1 MSRPTLCSRL
11 HARLRAAYLRLL
23 VRHANFD
30 IELLQAEAAA
40 APARIRHVRSRVAAL
55 QAEISQLEARS

>member
-1 MSRPTLCSRL
+1 MSRRTVYGRL

-40 APARIRHVRSRVAAL
+40 APARIRVVRTRVAEL
-55 QAEISQLEARS
+55 QREISRLEDRS